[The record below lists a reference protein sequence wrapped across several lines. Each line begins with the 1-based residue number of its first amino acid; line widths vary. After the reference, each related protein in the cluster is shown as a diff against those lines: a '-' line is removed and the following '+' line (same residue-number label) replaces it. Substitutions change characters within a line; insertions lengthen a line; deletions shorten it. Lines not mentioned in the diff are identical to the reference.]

1 LLSSAIH
8 VDPFSLQ
15 AFPEESSPV
24 GPAADVAQV
33 GVDAVHRR
41 RAERQQYQV
50 RTVNVSLAEL
60 PGGDTVV
67 RCWKNTEKLFFLSKA
82 LIGFH
87 LLASLFN
94 SKIVLIFPSFYV
106 RKNKR

>member
-1 LLSSAIH
+1 
-8 VDPFSLQ
+8 LQ

-24 GPAADVAQV
+24 GSAADVAQV

-60 PGGDTVV
+60 PRGRHSGQMLE
-67 RCWKNTEKLFFLSKA
+67 NTENLFVLSKA
-82 LIGFH
+82 LVGFH

-94 SKIVLIFPSFYV
+94 SKIVLIFPPFYV
-106 RKNKR
+106 RKNKQY